1 MKNSIGKPIY
11 IEPTVKERLFANK
24 RDDLIYHLSP
34 AYSPDA
40 LKDLSNDELKDLL
53 DELADRYS
61 SSEGGPV
68 KPLEYLE
75 LAAVIS
81 ALSEE
86 EKKNLQFMLDKIGQK

>member
-1 MKNSIGKPIY
+1 MPEIKLPDGKKISFSKTINGIEIAKKIGQSLAK
-11 IEPTVKERLFANK
+11 
-24 RDDLIYHLSP
+24 
-34 AYSPDA
+34 DA
-40 LKDLSNDELKDLL
+40 CIMRVNDELKDLL